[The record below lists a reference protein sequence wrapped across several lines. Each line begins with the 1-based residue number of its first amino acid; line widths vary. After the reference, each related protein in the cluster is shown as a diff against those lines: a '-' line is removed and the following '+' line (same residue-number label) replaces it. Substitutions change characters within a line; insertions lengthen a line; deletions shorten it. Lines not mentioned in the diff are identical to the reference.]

1 MTKVNDEKELGEAI
15 KRGDDAIE
23 IEFKLKDCVIKI
35 KVIGKVSWAI
45 AIGSIGV
52 AVTAIILMVGTG
64 GTTAPASALVAT
76 PALAGAVGI
85 LGVPTTISA
94 IGIAV
99 AGGGI
104 GALNKLRDYEIEE
117 ISDTKAILHRKGTG
131 WKKRK

>member
-1 MTKVNDEKELGEAI
+1 MTDEKELGEAI
-15 KRGDDAIE
+15 KRGDDTIE
-23 IEFKLKDCVIKI
+23 IEFQLKDRVIKFRA
-35 KVIGKVSWAI
+35 IGKVAWAI

-52 AVTAIILMVGTG
+52 AVTSIIATAATG
-64 GTTAPASALVAT
+64 GTTAPVSALVAT
-76 PALAGAVGI
+76 PALAGAVSV

-104 GALNKLRDYEIEE
+104 GALNKLRDYDIEE
-117 ISDTKAILHRKGTG
+117 ISDDKAILHRKGTG

>member
-1 MTKVNDEKELGEAI
+1 MTNEKDLGEAI
-15 KRGDDAIE
+15 KNNEDTIE
-23 IEFKLKDCVIKI
+23 IEGDLKK
-35 KVIGKVSWAI
+35 KVIRVKITGDRAWAI
-45 AIGSIGV
+45 AIGAMGV
-52 AVTAIILMVGTG
+52 AVTVIIATAATG

-76 PALAGAVGI
+76 PALAGAVSV

-104 GALNKLRDYEIEE
+104 GALNKLRDYDIEE
-117 ISDTKAILHRKGTG
+117 ISDDKAILHRKGTG

>member
-1 MTKVNDEKELGEAI
+1 MTDEKDLGEAI
-15 KRGDDAIE
+15 KNNEDTIE
-23 IEFKLKDCVIKI
+23 IEGDLKKRVIRVKI
-35 KVIGKVSWAI
+35 TGNRAWVI
-45 AIGSIGV
+45 AIGAMGV
-52 AVTAIILMVGTG
+52 AVTAIIATAATG
-64 GTTAPASALVAT
+64 GTTAPVNALVAT
-76 PALAGAVGI
+76 PALTGAVSV

-117 ISDTKAILHRKGTG
+117 ISDDKAILHRKGTG

>member
-1 MTKVNDEKELGEAI
+1 MTNEKDLGEAI
-15 KRGDDAIE
+15 KNNEDTIE
-23 IEFKLKDCVIKI
+23 IEGDLKK
-35 KVIGKVSWAI
+35 KVIRVKITGKRAWAI
-45 AIGSIGV
+45 AIGAMGV
-52 AVTAIILMVGTG
+52 AVTAIIATAATG

-76 PALAGAVGI
+76 PALAGAVSV

-104 GALNKLRDYEIEE
+104 GALNKLRDYDIEE
-117 ISDTKAILHRKGTG
+117 ISDDKAILHRKGTG